1 MFNSDVFN
9 LLENKAR
16 VIQTTTT
23 QPEEKVVS
31 IDTHLG
37 TETVQTSSGA
47 VYTRYIKTPEEKVVS
62 IDTHLGTET
71 VQTSSGPITT
81 NRTGV
86 VSTTGTITTD
96 TKTIGGGTEYTRKI
110 KTTMEIQLPAPTKIL
125 LYIAIV
131 FILFCILYI
140 LYKLNKLAKS

>member
-23 QPEEKVVS
+23 Q
-31 IDTHLG
+31 
-37 TETVQTSSGA
+37 
-47 VYTRYIKTPEEKVVS
+47 PEEKVVS

>member
-1 MFNSDVFN
+1 MFNSDIFN

-62 IDTHLGTET
+62 IDTHLGT
-71 VQTSSGPITT
+71 VQTTSGAITT

-86 VSTTGTITTD
+86 VSITGTITTD
-96 TKTIGGGTEYTRKI
+96 TETIGGGTEYTRKI
-110 KTTMEIQLPAPTKIL
+110 KTAMEIQLPAPTKIL

-131 FILFCILYI
+131 FILFCILYYI
-140 LYKLNKLAKS
+140 